1 MKNERLPHDASY
13 KQIFSNPDMVASLL
27 RDFVSEDFISELD
40 FSTLEQCSGSYVT
53 DDLRE
58 RHDPDGH
65 SSLMLVCARLRYVA
79 VQKWGAERYMGMK
92 KLEENK

>member
-1 MKNERLPHDASY
+1 LRYSHARLC
-13 KQIFSNPDMVASLL
+13 KQIRVSAT
-27 RDFVSEDFISELD
+27 SEDFISELD

>member
-1 MKNERLPHDASY
+1 M
-13 KQIFSNPDMVASLL
+13 
-27 RDFVSEDFISELD
+27 
-40 FSTLEQCSGSYVT
+40 T

-79 VQKWGAERYMGMK
+79 VQKWGTERYMRMK
-92 KLEENK
+92 KMEENK

>member
-53 DDLRE
+53 
-58 RHDPDGH
+58 
-65 SSLMLVCARLRYVA
+65 
-79 VQKWGAERYMGMK
+79 
-92 KLEENK
+92 